1 MADRNMSSGFSLDD
15 ILSETE
21 KDTEKVPGKLWSLAE
36 IDALLAD
43 EGLSESEKVQT
54 EKAHEPKEQTEHAEK
69 KYESAEE
76 KNGKTPVL
84 HTSKKEPDKKSDD
97 SFSIAPA
104 IFDEIL
110 SGGSRREKT
119 EGRKINAAKIEE
131 DKDGYM
137 ITDLNS
143 TNGTSVNGRFLET
156 NESIHIEPGEMLSFA
171 DQRYRFL

>member
-69 KYESAEE
+69 NMSQ
-76 KNGKTPVL
+76 P
-84 HTSKKEPDKKSDD
+84 KKETARHRFYTHQKKS
-97 SFSIAPA
+97 PTK
-104 IFDEIL
+104 
-110 SGGSRREKT
+110 SRT
-119 EGRKINAAKIEE
+119 
-131 DKDGYM
+131 
-137 ITDLNS
+137 T
-143 TNGTSVNGRFLET
+143 VF
-156 NESIHIEPGEMLSFA
+156 P
-171 DQRYRFL
+171 

>member
-1 MADRNMSSGFSLDD
+1 MRRRRTDKNWGVKMADRNMSSGFSLDD

-43 EGLSESEKVQT
+43 EGLSESEKDQT

-76 KNGKTPVL
+76 KKGKTPVS

-97 SFSIAPA
+97 SFP
-104 IFDEIL
+104 
-110 SGGSRREKT
+110 
-119 EGRKINAAKIEE
+119 
-131 DKDGYM
+131 
-137 ITDLNS
+137 
-143 TNGTSVNGRFLET
+143 
-156 NESIHIEPGEMLSFA
+156 
-171 DQRYRFL
+171 

>member
-69 KYESAEE
+69 NMSQ
-76 KNGKTPVL
+76 P
-84 HTSKKEPDKKSDD
+84 KKETARHRFYTHQKRARQKV
-97 SFSIAPA
+97 
-104 IFDEIL
+104 
-110 SGGSRREKT
+110 
-119 EGRKINAAKIEE
+119 GRQFFH
-131 DKDGYM
+131 
-137 ITDLNS
+137 
-143 TNGTSVNGRFLET
+143 RPRHF
-156 NESIHIEPGEMLSFA
+156 
-171 DQRYRFL
+171 

>member
-54 EKAHEPKEQTEHAEK
+54 DKAHEPKEQTEHAEK

-76 KNGKTPVL
+76 KNDKTPVL
-84 HTSKKEPDKKSDD
+84 YTSKKSPTKSRTTV
-97 SFSIAPA
+97 FP
-104 IFDEIL
+104 
-110 SGGSRREKT
+110 
-119 EGRKINAAKIEE
+119 
-131 DKDGYM
+131 
-137 ITDLNS
+137 
-143 TNGTSVNGRFLET
+143 
-156 NESIHIEPGEMLSFA
+156 
-171 DQRYRFL
+171 

>member
-69 KYESAEE
+69 KPRAE
-76 KNGKTPVL
+76 KSMPRKLKKIRKLLKKTM
-84 HTSKKEPDKKSDD
+84 TRK
-97 SFSIAPA
+97 
-104 IFDEIL
+104 
-110 SGGSRREKT
+110 RRPE
-119 EGRKINAAKIEE
+119 
-131 DKDGYM
+131 
-137 ITDLNS
+137 
-143 TNGTSVNGRFLET
+143 
-156 NESIHIEPGEMLSFA
+156 
-171 DQRYRFL
+171 

>member
-1 MADRNMSSGFSLDD
+1 M
-15 ILSETE
+15 
-21 KDTEKVPGKLWSLAE
+21 PGKLWSLAE

-97 SFSIAPA
+97 SFSIDPA

-119 EGRKINAAKIEE
+119 RVEKSIPRKMKEIRKLLKKTMTRKKRPE
-131 DKDGYM
+131 
-137 ITDLNS
+137 
-143 TNGTSVNGRFLET
+143 
-156 NESIHIEPGEMLSFA
+156 
-171 DQRYRFL
+171 

>member
-21 KDTEKVPGKLWSLAE
+21 KKIQKKVPGKLWSLAE

-69 KYESAEE
+69 KNMSQPKK

-84 HTSKKEPDKKSDD
+84 HIKKEPDKKSDD
-97 SFSIAPA
+97 SFSIDPA

-119 EGRKINAAKIEE
+119 EGRKNQCREK
-131 DKDGYM
+131 
-137 ITDLNS
+137 
-143 TNGTSVNGRFLET
+143 R
-156 NESIHIEPGEMLSFA
+156 
-171 DQRYRFL
+171 RR

>member
-69 KYESAEE
+69 NMSQPK
-76 KNGKTPVL
+76 KKTARHRF
-84 HTSKKEPDKKSDD
+84 HTHQKKS
-97 SFSIAPA
+97 PTK
-104 IFDEIL
+104 
-110 SGGSRREKT
+110 SRT
-119 EGRKINAAKIEE
+119 
-131 DKDGYM
+131 
-137 ITDLNS
+137 T
-143 TNGTSVNGRFLET
+143 VF
-156 NESIHIEPGEMLSFA
+156 P
-171 DQRYRFL
+171 